1 MALGY
6 TKGNVKS
13 NIYIK
18 NGDHSIFL
26 IISFYVDDFFNNLI
40 FLAQAKSSISK
51 KNWMIDNIVVHIAME
66 FNLKGVIKIKQFFY
80 FKETR

>member
-1 MALGY
+1 MNIKFVIYFKSLYGFKQAPQNWYDNFTHYLVALGY

-51 KNWMIDNIVVHIAME
+51 KN
-66 FNLKGVIKIKQFFY
+66 
-80 FKETR
+80 